1 MNRDREI
8 IRKLVDMC
16 LNFEL
21 DIQVAYAVLS
31 AIRQRH
37 PELQIQEAL
46 FETHRRSTL
55 APAVRDRYQT
65 ILDQLDS
72 EDIATLL
79 DKLPKPP
86 YQN

>member
-8 IRKLVDMC
+8 IRKLVDLCMG
-16 LNFEL
+16 FEL

-37 PELQIQEAL
+37 PELQIQEVL

-55 APAVRDRYQT
+55 EPAVRERYQK
-65 ILDQLDS
+65 ILDQLDT
-72 EDIATLL
+72 EDAMTLL
-79 DKLPKPP
+79 DKLPKPH
-86 YQN
+86 YKN